1 MRDKQEIGE
10 VKKMTKDILA
20 MSKTAAGPQK
30 LAEGETYLPETLD
43 VAASSN
49 AWTCPFCG
57 NLNGIPEITVCK
69 CGARREGTT
78 ATK

>member
-1 MRDKQEIGE
+1 MSDKPEIGGKPP
-10 VKKMTKDILA
+10 VSDGDALLAATVSVPPDTKKA
-20 MSKTAAGPQK
+20 KT
-30 LAEGETYLPETLD
+30 ETRD

-57 NLNGIPEITVCK
+57 NLNGIPEIAVCK